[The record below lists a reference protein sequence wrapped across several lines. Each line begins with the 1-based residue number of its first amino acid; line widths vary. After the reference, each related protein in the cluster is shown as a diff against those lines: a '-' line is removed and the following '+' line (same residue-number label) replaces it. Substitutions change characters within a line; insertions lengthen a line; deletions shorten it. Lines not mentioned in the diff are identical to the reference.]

1 MIPGMNPKML
11 EKAMKQLGMKQEH
24 IDAKEV
30 IIKLENKDLIIKNPD
45 VVKVNMMGQETF
57 QITGKIEE
65 KESLNEDDISLIQKE
80 ANVPREKALKALKD
94 NNGDIAA
101 AILSLKD

>member
-1 MIPGMNPKML
+1 MNPKML
-11 EKAMKQLGMKQEH
+11 EKAMKQMGIKQEH

-30 IIKLENKDLIIKNPD
+30 IIKLENKELIIKDPD

-65 KESLNEDDISLIQKE
+65 KKSLNEDDISLIQNE
-80 ANVPREKALKALKD
+80 TNTTREKAIKALKD

-101 AILSLKD
+101 AILSLK

>member
-1 MIPGMNPKML
+1 MNPKML
-11 EKAMKQLGMKQEH
+11 EKAMKQMGIKQEH

-30 IIKLENKDLIIKNPD
+30 IIKLENKELIIKNPD

-65 KESLNEDDISLIQKE
+65 KESLNEDDISLIQNE
-80 ANVPREKALKALKD
+80 TNTTREKAIKALKD

-101 AILSLKD
+101 SILSLK